1 MEAKKKKNWLYK
13 RRRLRRRKIGHIKG
27 GGLEEVELDVW
38 MRRIRESRVRCMKER
53 SYDEVE
59 LDVREEKDKKN

>member
-1 MEAKKKKNWLYK
+1 
-13 RRRLRRRKIGHIKG
+13 
-27 GGLEEVELDVW
+27 